1 MPKHLATALT
11 TLCVCIAIQP
21 TFANEGSCGPIHE
34 EITHDALSATFN
46 AANLNLVQ
54 RACES
59 QSKPGSE
66 AASETRRHFG
76 DDNFSKALS
85 YMDRQKR
92 LIIDFAAS
100 ADTNPMDRARALYH
114 LGLLLHTAQDF
125 YSHTNYVELAAERM
139 KGSPIGLR
147 DPYSMDLVDWIKLAS
162 TSKLA
167 STAPPTAT
175 KTSRLQS
182 SPEIYKDD
190 PNSAESKI
198 ACGSSNYY
206 KVAKELAIKETMRQW
221 KSVEALI
228 KLKHAARANAILSSM
243 KEQSCPYIQDLDKF
257 PEDEI

>member
-1 MPKHLATALT
+1 MIRSLPRNLAAALVI
-11 TLCVCIAIQP
+11 LCFCSSNQARS
-21 TFANEGSCGPIHE
+21 ADEAACGSVHD
-34 EITHDALSATFN
+34 EITHDALAATFN

-54 RACES
+54 RAGES
-59 QSKPGSE
+59 QCKPGSE

-139 KGSPIGLR
+139 KTSPIGLR
-147 DPYSMDLVDWIKLAS
+147 DPYAMDLVDWTRLAS
-162 TSKLA
+162 TKNNAL
-167 STAPPTAT
+167 
-175 KTSRLQS
+175 KS
-182 SPEIYKDD
+182 SHEIYKDD
-190 PNSAESKI
+190 PNGAESKV
-198 ACGSSNYY
+198 ACGSSNYF
-206 KVAKELAIKETMRQW
+206 KVAKELAVKESMRQW

-243 KEQSCPYIQDLDKF
+243 KEASCPYIQDVDKF